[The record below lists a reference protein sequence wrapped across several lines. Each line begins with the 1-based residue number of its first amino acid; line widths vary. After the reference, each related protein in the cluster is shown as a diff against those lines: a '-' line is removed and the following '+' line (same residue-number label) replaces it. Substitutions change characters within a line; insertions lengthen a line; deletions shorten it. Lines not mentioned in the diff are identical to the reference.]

1 MNPEIAIDVFKTTI
15 LFSLYIVAP
24 FLVGMLVVGL
34 LTSLFQS
41 ITSVQEATLTF
52 APKLIA
58 FSALAILLAP
68 WLLRSLAEFTTDIF
82 ARMASLAH

>member
-15 LFSLYIVAP
+15 IFALYISAP
-24 FLVGMLVVGL
+24 FLICALVVGL

-41 ITSVQEATLTF
+41 ITSLQEATLTF

-58 FSALAILLAP
+58 FSALVLLLAP
-68 WLLRSLAEFTTDIF
+68 WLLRSLAEFTVTIF
-82 ARMASLAH
+82 TRMGSMAH